1 MKPIT
6 KMTKQELA
14 QYLRD
19 QRERRKMKGS
29 PTVKNRLTVKSLVKE
44 WGVQEAALIDA
55 IFKVLGDKDE
65 N

>member
-1 MKPIT
+1 
-6 KMTKQELA
+6 
-14 QYLRD
+14 
-19 QRERRKMKGS
+19 MKGS